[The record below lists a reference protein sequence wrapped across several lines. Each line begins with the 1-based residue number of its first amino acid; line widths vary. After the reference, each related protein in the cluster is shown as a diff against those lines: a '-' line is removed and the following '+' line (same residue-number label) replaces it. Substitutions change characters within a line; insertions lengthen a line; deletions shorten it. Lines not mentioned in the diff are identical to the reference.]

1 MTLPDVILNIVREYL
16 MISTE
21 EVRARRGLVFAEVCH
36 MSECIG
42 HRFSPRALWLYYL
55 HSADFKEYEDSG
67 EL

>member
-1 MTLPDVILNIVREYL
+1 MILDIVRGYL

-21 EVRARRGLVFAEVCH
+21 EVRARREKVFAEVCE

-55 HSADFKEYEDSG
+55 HSRSFEEYEDSG